1 MFEELDNN
9 YKNISTDNIKKRRKI
24 IKENNKDNIN
34 SNNQSIQESRSQTNF
49 NNNEN
54 SDISDN
60 DNDREYDYTYKGENP
75 YLQYQTQYNTLD
87 EEDLNQNSH
96 KKKVGKK
103 VNRNFKLLKIIKE
116 RMKEQKYKT
125 LLEKTKDNKMIK
137 NIINDDNNIK
147 ENINKD
153 SNNIIKKEK
162 ENDKKKSTKE
172 EEKAN
177 NSKRTKTLEEEKKKK
192 LLTILSSKKYNKFQ
206 RKEDKKKPKQEK
218 KTKKD
223 KINKDEKDSKSVNN
237 KQINDNNNNNKEE
250 EELNT
255 LKSKDNK
262 NNESDEIKK
271 DNTDYNEKKPI
282 QKENKN
288 RVININENKTKT
300 TPLLDT
306 LNNKKRSASSTKS
319 ALEILELLKMKK
331 KEDNDKFNSKD
342 KINFKNKE
350 PIKYNTNTNINNSKR
365 IIKKIESYKF
375 KPKKRLVE
383 KYKKDRDKH
392 NEMLTSLPKK
402 SFREEE
408 DDDDDDNDILYHNH
422 TSLPSHHNNID
433 NNDIN
438 DNDIEN
444 KKYPINKD
452 NKNVNLFNAYTNKRM
467 NFNMNNRSINTNNLY
482 NTQILSKTNHIEKM
496 YEPISI
502 KKKFRD
508 KLKNYYTVNDDD
520 KDISLSQDNILE
532 KDNKRSYI
540 NRNADKSYD
549 YIKRPLNSRDKNN
562 VYKTNFSKKI
572 YKPKRISINNSPE
585 RLNQYQNNTITT
597 GGSVSYDLLKRNLNN
612 NSKTINPLKTYVKRS
627 LENYTNDY
635 TDSSKNKT
643 IDTFS
648 NDNNNNNNNN
658 IRKIYQ
664 KSSKK
669 IINSFHTKNR
679 NKVIKNSIINSNNK
693 AGTVFNKE
701 PNVNNYI
708 NNNKNVNNNRV
719 TNIDK
724 NNTMI
729 LNLEDL
735 LVLEEKLDDINTSLE
750 SNDNVENKC
759 INFWNYYYNCSLYN
773 LLEKIFKN
781 EEDSNIVRLS
791 INYKLLSIMVCY
803 EFSFEI
809 NKSDQEIYV
818 LLLELMDINYDNL
831 IIICEYILTRI
842 DPDNKQNIWVLK
854 LQQKIQNKN
863 PNTYIKKRS
872 QNSIEKIDYNINL
885 IKKKLKNILL
895 NYTTEYSDILISL
908 LKEIDTKTYE
918 EINEFFRKYIL
929 RVDNFEGSILGSSYL
944 KEKKLF
950 KSLPSPYLTYPPQKP
965 YTLVLDLDETLVHF
979 KIKTSKGGTL
989 RARPYLFAFLEEM
1002 GEFYELIVWTSA
1014 TEAYAN
1020 SLINALEHE
1029 KKYFDY
1035 ILFREHASIIGEDFV
1050 KDLTRIGRSLDRIII
1065 IDDMPQ
1071 NFKLQK
1077 ENGINIKPYFGED
1090 LEDKALY
1097 ELVPIL
1103 KQIAQEGKDVRIG
1116 LKKYREEIVRKVTSN
1131 ISRESVN
1138 SEKKI

>member
-1 MFEELDNN
+1 MFEEINNN
-9 YKNISTDNIKKRRKI
+9 YKNISTDNIKKRRRI
-24 IKENNKDNIN
+24 IKDNNKNNI
-34 SNNQSIQESRSQTNF
+34 SANNQLIQESRSQSNI

-54 SDISDN
+54 SEISDN
-60 DNDREYDYTYKGENP
+60 DNDREYDYTYKGESP
-75 YLQYQTQYNTLD
+75 YLQFQTQYNTLD

-125 LLEKTKDNKMIK
+125 LLEKTKENKMIK
-137 NIINDDNNIK
+137 NIINDDNNNKK
-147 ENINKD
+147 ESINND
-153 SNNIIKKEK
+153 SNSIIKNEK
-162 ENDKKKSTKE
+162 ENDKTKLMKE
-172 EEKAN
+172 EEK
-177 NSKRTKTLEEEKKKK
+177 SKRTKTLEEEKKKK

-218 KTKKD
+218 KAKKE
-223 KINKDEKDSKSVNN
+223 KINKDEKDSKSSNS
-237 KQINDNNNNNKEE
+237 KQTSDNNNNKE

-271 DNTDYNEKKPI
+271 DNTDNNEKKPT

-331 KEDNDKFNSKD
+331 KEDNDKYNSKD
-342 KINFKNKE
+342 KINSKNKE
-350 PIKYNTNTNINNSKR
+350 PIKYNANTNTNNSKR

-392 NEMLTSLPKK
+392 NEMINSLPKK
-402 SFREEE
+402 SFQEEE
-408 DDDDDDNDILYHNH
+408 DEDNDILYLNH

-438 DNDIEN
+438 DNEIEN

-452 NKNVNLFNAYTNKRM
+452 NKNVNLFNKPNKRI
-467 NFNMNNRSINTNNLY
+467 NLNMNNRSINTNILY

-496 YEPISI
+496 YEPVNI

-508 KLKNYYTVNDDD
+508 KLKHYYTINDDD
-520 KDISLSQDNILE
+520 KDNSLLQDNILE
-532 KDNKRSYI
+532 KGNKRDSI
-540 NRNADKSYD
+540 NRNVDKSYD
-549 YIKRPLNSRDKNN
+549 YIKRPMNSRDKNL
-562 VYKTNFSKKI
+562 VYKTNYSKKI

-585 RLNQYQNNTITT
+585 RLNNYQSNTINT
-597 GGSVSYDLLKRNLNN
+597 GSVSYDLLKRNLNY
-612 NSKTINPLKTYVKRS
+612 NSKTINPPKTYMKRS
-627 LENYTNDY
+627 LENYTHDY
-635 TDSSKNKT
+635 TDSNKNRT
-643 IDTFS
+643 IDNIPS
-648 NDNNNNNNNN
+648 DNNNNNNNNN

-669 IINSFHTKNR
+669 IITHFQTKNK
-679 NKVIKNSIINSNNK
+679 NKVLKNSIINPNNK
-693 AGTVFNKE
+693 IGTVYNKE
-701 PNVNNYI
+701 PNANNYI
-708 NNNKNVNNNRV
+708 INNKNVNSNRV
-719 TNIDK
+719 PNIEK
-724 NNTMI
+724 NNTMM

-735 LVLEEKLDDINTSLE
+735 MVLEEKLDDINTSLE

-831 IIICEYILTRI
+831 MIICEYILTRI

-854 LQQKIQNKN
+854 LKQKIQNKD
-863 PNTYIKKRS
+863 PNTYIKRRS

-929 RVDNFEGSILGSSYL
+929 RVNNFEGSILGSSYL

-950 KSLPSPYLTYPPQKP
+950 KSLPSPYLTFPPQKP

-1050 KDLTRIGRSLDRIII
+1050 KDLTRIGRNLDRIII

-1071 NFKLQK
+1071 NFRLQK

-1103 KQIAQEGKDVRIG
+1103 KQIAQDGKDVRIG
-1116 LKKYREEIVRKVTSN
+1116 LKKYREEIVRKITSN
-1131 ISRESVN
+1131 ISRESVI
-1138 SEKKI
+1138 SDKKI